1 MKLEGLDLKRLSL
14 GLLDL
19 RIEGLDQLFH
29 WASEAV
35 WLLVNVEECGGF
47 WGRYTIN
54 IIRSPPKIV

>member
-35 WLLVNVEECGGF
+35 WLLVNVEGF
-47 WGRYTIN
+47 GAVTL
-54 IIRSPPKIV
+54 